1 MIGTDPAVWFTVAMV
16 QLALPAALVVPV
28 QLWAVLPE
36 PRVMRTARPPKGA
49 PSVVR
54 FAVMVNDIPLTAME
68 GPV

>member
-1 MIGTDPAVWFTVAMV
+1 M
-16 QLALPAALVVPV
+16 QLAFPEEFVVPV

-36 PRVMRTARPPKGA
+36 PRVMRTARPPSGL

-54 FAVMVNDIPLTAME
+54 LADMVKDMPLTAMD